1 MFSNYKVE
9 NWDHA
14 DFIQKT
20 NFIFRKRLSLIFYRL
35 LIILKIIN
43 QIDILY
49 VSQKKFLLDPVII
62 IIKKVFY

>member
-14 DFIQKT
+14 RFYQKT
-20 NFIFRKRLSLIFYRL
+20 NFIFRKELSLIFYRL

-43 QIDILY
+43 QIDIF
-49 VSQKKFLLDPVII
+49 VCSQKKFLLDSVII
-62 IIKKVFY
+62 IIKKFY